1 MRSTVPR
8 GWQAETNAQA
18 NAAFDVFGETCGV
31 KWDKAV
37 ARLVKDRHALLTF
50 PDFPAEHRKHIKT
63 SNPIESPGLCPFRAE
78 LIHWIGS
85 WASTTL
91 RHRPTRT
98 ERTKGCL
105 SRKTGLAMAFR
116 LMMLA
121 QAKWRKLDGQNRLP
135 DIIKGGRVPRP
146 APSPSTGRPIEHRQ
160 LLPITPTKIRAAV
173 QASLAPA
180 WKGAE
185 RCGISGQIVWMCPRD
200 GVDDRSHTPHRLQTT
215 LNSAQETVALRKP
228 LPLP

>member
-1 MRSTVPR
+1 M
-8 GWQAETNAQA
+8 
-18 NAAFDVFGETCGV
+18 

-50 PDFPAEHRKHIKT
+50 HDFPAEHRKHIRT

-116 LMMLA
+116 LMMSA
-121 QAKWRKLDGQNRLP
+121 QKTSRKLGGQNRLP
-135 DIIKGGRVPRP
+135 DIIQRV
-146 APSPSTGRPIEHRQ
+146 AF
-160 LLPITPTKIRAAV
+160 
-173 QASLAPA
+173 
-180 WKGAE
+180 
-185 RCGISGQIVWMCPRD
+185 RD
-200 GVDDRSHTPHRLQTT
+200 GLRHLPPAARSSITNFYPYLDPERHAIVRRPVRTDPPG
-215 LNSAQETVALRKP
+215 AMP
-228 LPLP
+228 